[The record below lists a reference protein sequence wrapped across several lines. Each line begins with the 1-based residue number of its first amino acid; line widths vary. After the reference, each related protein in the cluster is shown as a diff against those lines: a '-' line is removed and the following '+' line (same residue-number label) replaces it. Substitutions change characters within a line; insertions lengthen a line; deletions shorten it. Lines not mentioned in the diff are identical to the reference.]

1 MGSYGLILTKS
12 NKHIIFLTI
21 SLFITFFLLNIS
33 EEEIYG
39 APSFGPQTIT
49 GNPNDQVNRTNNPI
63 EQGIEYTDI
72 LEIRYHSDGDI
83 LYATYWVKGKLA
95 AMPETNPNFLI
106 LIDADFKEETGVDG
120 IDYGSKIF
128 FDNGEWKK
136 QTLEW
141 SESESKLF
149 ERVIDSKTIPV
160 ENLFETDRN
169 FISHSIDLRKIG
181 SPDKYRLIFS
191 TYDQIIG
198 NETSEVFDYSDWII
212 TPNPEFE
219 FGQIP
224 DTASLRQGEQM
235 EIQVMITPPPLGTY
249 KAFFIPEKEQ
259 DGLSV
264 TIDEEE
270 FDIDSVGIFEFN
282 VSATDSAATGSKN
295 FKIGAQMRPF
305 IGEEIGDSSKDGLNV
320 DSSLS
325 KGDIFGGDESVLQT
339 SKTDIFVSTNEE
351 ETSFSEDGVIVE
363 NELVQ
368 ENITPFSIGKITSP
382 HETHTFFVMIEVL
395 PSLTTGERIKEVLDP
410 WESPVNL
417 ITVIA
422 TAGGGLILWLWQR
435 YRGKAKDKKQ
445 STLTNYEN

>member
-1 MGSYGLILTKS
+1 VVELSHHRHGEDERAQDEHDHGFLDYSKIHDENLKIIKNQHPDTS
-12 NKHIIFLTI
+12 N
-21 SLFITFFLLNIS
+21 
-33 EEEIYG
+33 
-39 APSFGPQTIT
+39 
-49 GNPNDQVNRTNNPI
+49 
-63 EQGIEYTDI
+63 
-72 LEIRYHSDGDI
+72 
-83 LYATYWVKGKLA
+83 
-95 AMPETNPNFLI
+95 
-106 LIDADFKEETGVDG
+106 DADFKEETGVDG

-128 FDNGEWKK
+128 FNNGEWKK

-224 DTASLRQGEQM
+224 DTARLRQGEQM

>member
-1 MGSYGLILTKS
+1 M
-12 NKHIIFLTI
+12 
-21 SLFITFFLLNIS
+21 TFFLLNIS

-63 EQGIEYTDI
+63 EHGIESTDI
-72 LEIRYHSDGDI
+72 LEIRYHSNGDI
-83 LYATYWVKGKLA
+83 LYATYWVKGKLT
-95 AMPETNPNFLI
+95 AMPETNPTFLI

-149 ERVIDSKTIPV
+149 ERIIDSKTIPI
-160 ENLFETDRN
+160 ENLFETDQN

-198 NETSEVFDYSDWII
+198 NVTSEVFDYSDWII

-224 DTASLRQGEQM
+224 DTASIRQGEHI

-249 KAFFIPEKEQ
+249 KAFFIPENEQ

-282 VSATDSAATGSKN
+282 VTASDTAATGSKN
-295 FKIGAQMRPF
+295 FKIRAQMRPF
-305 IGEEIGDSSKDGLNV
+305 IGDEIEDSSKDGLNV

-339 SKTDIFVSTNEE
+339 SKTDIFASTNEE
-351 ETSFSEDGVIVE
+351 EPSTSEDGVIVE
-363 NELVQ
+363 NELVE
-368 ENITPFSIGKITSP
+368 ENIIPFSIGKITSP
-382 HETHTFFVMIEVL
+382 HETHTFFVMIDVL
-395 PSLTTGERIKEVLDP
+395 PSLTTGERIKEILDP

-435 YRGKAKDKKQ
+435 YRVKEKKRKQ
-445 STLTNYEN
+445 RTLTNYEN

>member
-1 MGSYGLILTKS
+1 M
-12 NKHIIFLTI
+12 
-21 SLFITFFLLNIS
+21 TFFLLSIS

-49 GNPNDQVNRTNNPI
+49 GNPNDQVNRTNNPV

-72 LEIRYHSDGDI
+72 LEIRYHSDGQI
-83 LYATYWVKGKLA
+83 LYATYWVKGKLPA
-95 AMPETNPNFLI
+95 NPETNPTFLI
-106 LIDADFKEETGVDG
+106 LIDADFKKTGVDG

-141 SESESKLF
+141 SESESKPF
-149 ERVIDSKTIPV
+149 ERVIDSTTIPV
-160 ENLFETDRN
+160 QKLFETDRN

-191 TYDQIIG
+191 TYDQLPG

-224 DTASLRQGEQM
+224 ETARLRQGEQM

-249 KAFFIPEKEQ
+249 KAFFIPEDEQ
-259 DGLSV
+259 DGLSL
-264 TIDEEE
+264 TIEEKE

-282 VSATDSAATGSKN
+282 VIASDTAATGSKN
-295 FKIGAQMRPF
+295 FKVRVQMRPL
-305 IGEEIGDSSKDGLNV
+305 IGEEDRDSKKDGPNV
-320 DSSLS
+320 ESSLS
-325 KGDIFGGDESVLQT
+325 KGDIFGGNESVIQT
-339 SKTDIFVSTNEE
+339 SKTDIFGSTNVEE
-351 ETSFSEDGVIVE
+351 FSPSEVGVVVE
-363 NELVQ
+363 NELTQ
-368 ENITPFSIGKITSP
+368 DNITPFSIGKITSP
-382 HETHTFFVMIEVL
+382 HETHTFFVMVEVL
-395 PSLTTGERIKEVLDP
+395 PSLTPGERIKEVLDP

-417 ITVIA
+417 ITLIA
-422 TAGGGLILWLWQR
+422 TAGGGLILLLWQR
-435 YRGKAKDKKQ
+435 YRVWEQKKRKQ
-445 STLTNYEN
+445 QAAN